1 MPANTSPIFTLTP
14 DVAWSSSMNLAN
26 TGNLTGGTTNNYL
39 VWTAGANGSYLQ
51 KIRFRHQSTNTTNGN
66 ATVVRVWINNGGV
79 VTTPANNTLWD
90 EITIA
95 ANTVSQVAASANY
108 ELPLNFALPAG
119 YTIYCTLG
127 TAPAA
132 NTFIAVTVIGGD
144 Y

>member
-14 DVAWSSSMNLAN
+14 EVMWSVNMILAN
-26 TGNLTGGTTNNYL
+26 TTNLSANTNNYL
-39 VWTAGANGSYLQ
+39 VMSAGTNGSYVQ
-51 KIRFRHQSTNTTNGN
+51 KIRFRHQSTNTTNSQ
-66 ATVVRVWINNGGV
+66 ATVVRVFINNGGV
-79 VTTPANNTLWD
+79 VTTASNNTIWD

-127 TAPAA
+127 SALTAGTGIQA
-132 NTFIAVTVIGGD
+132 TVIGGD